1 MRRSSFVI
9 TSGSSPHARGTPVI
23 GRNTEASN
31 RFIPACAGNAPE
43 SGLESPLTTVHPR
56 MRGERISG
64 YLQQIINGGSS
75 PHARGTPL
83 NLTQN
88 IANVR
93 FIPACAGNAYDASVV
108 ASTAPVHPRMRGERQ
123 YVHQDVDVTVG
134 SSPHARGT
142 RGHAGQAP
150 QDHRFIPACAGNAC
164 GRRPSARRTSVHPR
178 MRGERVPGVRLST
191 ATSGSS
197 PHARGTRHSQGVAHA
212 RHRFIPACAGNA
224 LPISY

>member
-1 MRRSSFVI
+1 MWLSHRMSY
-9 TSGSSPHARGTPVI
+9 GSSPHARGTPDN
-23 GRNTEASN
+23 GQHACQDE

-108 ASTAPVHPRMRGERQ
+108 ASTAPVHPRMRGERLCRCHCRFIPACAGNAWSCRSSPTGPP
-123 YVHQDVDVTVG
+123 VHPRMRGERLWPVADAGHPVG

-142 RGHAGQAP
+142 RG
-150 QDHRFIPACAGNAC
+150 I
-164 GRRPSARRTSVHPR
+164 
-178 MRGERVPGVRLST
+178 
-191 ATSGSS
+191 
-197 PHARGTRHSQGVAHA
+197 
-212 RHRFIPACAGNA
+212 
-224 LPISY
+224 